1 MRRTLGQLLR
11 YGLVGIASNAL
22 AYVSY
27 LALTGA
33 GMGHL
38 SAMTL
43 VYALATLLTFLFNR
57 RWSFGH
63 SGGRGPALASPVG
76 MEEPRWGW
84 EPRWQ
89 IPLGLK
95 SSVGGSLANPLGLR
109 SRSVVGEPRWDF
121 PRKIRKFKTCKL
133 PLPRLPNLFVGF
145 LSEVICP
152 PHPAT
157 RFTINT

>member
-63 SGGRGPALASPVG
+63 SGGRGPALARYG
-76 MEEPRWGW
+76 TAYL
-84 EPRWQ
+84 
-89 IPLGLK
+89 LGYAIDWFGLWLL
-95 SSVGGSLANPLGLR
+95 VDRLGYPHQLAQGIM
-109 SRSVVGEPRWDF
+109 VV
-121 PRKIRKFKTCKL
+121 I
-133 PLPRLPNLFVGF
+133 VAGF
-145 LSEVICP
+145 LFLLLKHWVFGISRQGP
-152 PHPAT
+152 
-157 RFTINT
+157 N